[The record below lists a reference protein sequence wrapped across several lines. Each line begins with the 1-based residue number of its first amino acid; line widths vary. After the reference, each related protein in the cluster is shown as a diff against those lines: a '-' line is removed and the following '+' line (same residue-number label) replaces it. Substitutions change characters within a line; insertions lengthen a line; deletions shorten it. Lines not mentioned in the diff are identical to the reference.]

1 MPKWFWINKLV
12 FLSGQKHVVCSG
24 TPGWCAWV
32 LALRQQ
38 PLYDRSAHS
47 RFTICL
53 YFIWHRDIRA
63 KKVWVHDMIHMRR
76 KYGELYSFTLDKKE
90 KERQWRHQCLSENL
104 NLNFSEWQQNKDDAL
119 GKIKKRPLLLIG
131 SNGEKTLAQ
140 KKPTNYVDTKM
151 SISLFF
157 ENTFC
162 CYANDLR

>member
-63 KKVWVHDMIHMRR
+63 RKVWVHDMIHMRR

-119 GKIKKRPLLLIG
+119 GKIEKEAPAPHWEQWRKDAGTKKKQLITWTQ
-131 SNGEKTLAQ
+131 KCRLA
-140 KKPTNYVDTKM
+140 
-151 SISLFF
+151 FF
-157 ENTFC
+157 SKIHFV
-162 CYANDLR
+162 AMLMI